1 MTFPINQHKPQVIGK
16 KKITTK
22 ISSNLNPPY
31 LTPEYAK
38 NVWKIRFHQ
47 TNLSSFPLENCFA
60 ILLKSFFIFT
70 PSLPELQD
78 FFIFKNYKN
87 KKIRGFEILL
97 FTQ

>member
-31 LTPEYAK
+31 LTPEYA
-38 NVWKIRFHQ
+38 NNAWKIKFIQ
-47 TNLSSFPLENCFA
+47 TYLNSFPLAKCFDNF
-60 ILLKSFFIFT
+60 LKKFFIFFS

-78 FFIFKNYKN
+78 FLIFKIIR
-87 KKIRGFEILL
+87 KKIRGC
-97 FTQ
+97 